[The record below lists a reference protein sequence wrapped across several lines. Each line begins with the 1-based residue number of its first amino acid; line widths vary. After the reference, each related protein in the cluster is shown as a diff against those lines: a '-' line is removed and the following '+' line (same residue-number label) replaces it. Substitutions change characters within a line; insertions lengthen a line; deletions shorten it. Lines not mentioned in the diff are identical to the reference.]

1 MLEGDVEHRMFS
13 ESGFLNVFEQQW
25 DGSEDVAR
33 AYAPLDGYLRRV
45 R

>member
-1 MLEGDVEHRMFS
+1 MYS

-25 DGSEDVAR
+25 DGAPDLARSYAQLDV
-33 AYAPLDGYLRRV
+33 YLRRL